1 MNNALKRL
9 RGRQKR
15 HQRLRK
21 KVFGTE
27 IRPRLS
33 VFRSSMHIYVQAVDD
48 KKGNTLASSSSL
60 EIRESLKKT
69 YTGNKNAAKAVGE
82 DLAKK
87 LLEKSISSVIF
98 DRGGYIFHGRVKAL
112 AEGARKAGLKF

>member
-9 RGRQKR
+9 SGRQKR

-21 KVFGTE
+21 KLFGTE
-27 IRPRLS
+27 SRPRLS

-60 EIRESLKKT
+60 EIKESLKKT
-69 YTGNKNAAKAVGE
+69 YPGNKDSAKAVGE

-87 LLEKSISSVIF
+87 LLKKSISSAIF

-112 AEGARKAGLKF
+112 ADGAREAGLKF

>member
-9 RGRQKR
+9 SGRQKR

-21 KVFGTE
+21 KLFGTE
-27 IRPRLS
+27 SRPRLS

-60 EIRESLKKT
+60 EIKESLKKT
-69 YTGNKNAAKAVGE
+69 YPGNKDSAKAVGE

-87 LLEKSISSVIF
+87 LLKKSISSAIF

-112 AEGARKAGLKF
+112 AEGAREAGLKF

>member
-21 KVFGTE
+21 KVLGTE
-27 IRPRLS
+27 SRPRLS

-60 EIRESLKKT
+60 EIKESLKKT
-69 YTGNKNAAKAVGE
+69 YSGNKDAAKAVGE

-87 LLEKSISSVIF
+87 L
-98 DRGGYIFHGRVKAL
+98 G
-112 AEGARKAGLKF
+112 

>member
-9 RGRQKR
+9 SGRQKR

-21 KVFGTE
+21 KLFGTE
-27 IRPRLS
+27 SRPRLS

-60 EIRESLKKT
+60 EIKESLKKT
-69 YTGNKNAAKAVGE
+69 YPGNKDSAKAVGA

-87 LLEKSISSVIF
+87 LLKKSISSAIF

-112 AEGARKAGLKF
+112 ADGAREAGLKF

>member
-27 IRPRLS
+27 TRPRLS

-60 EIRESLKKT
+60 EIKESLKKT

-112 AEGARKAGLKF
+112 AEGAREAGLKF